1 MMTRRAGEY
10 RPSSARTAFTLLET
24 MLVLAVMVAVG
35 ALVWPSLQ
43 KPLGAQRLR
52 KSADQLHADLT
63 RARAAAMRSGVVR
76 QLVAEPDA
84 ATTTTGAR
92 YSIAAAADSAASSL
106 GLPASEAGGAMSDGG
121 AQTRTL
127 PEGITIE
134 TVEAVDDVAPPPY
147 AAAAAAPVTP
157 VAPSGPSASPSSP
170 AVVPGVPSIVY
181 FHPDGTTSSARI
193 TLANEQGL
201 RIRVELRGLTGS
213 VTKSDVFA
221 TETLP

>member
-1 MMTRRAGEY
+1 MTSMRGGGN
-10 RPSSARTAFTLLET
+10 RPKSARTAFTLLET

-35 ALVWPSLQ
+35 AFVWPSLQ
-43 KPLGAQRLR
+43 KPFAAQRLR

-63 RARAAAMRSGVVR
+63 RARAAAIRSGVVR

-92 YSIAAAADSAASSL
+92 YSVTSAVDPAAASL
-106 GLPASEAGGAMSDGG
+106 ALPATDAGGAMSDGG
-121 AQTRTL
+121 IQTRTL
-127 PEGITIE
+127 PEGITLVAI
-134 TVEAVDDVAPPPY
+134 EAVDDVAPPPY
-147 AAAAAAPVTP
+147 TAAPAMPVAQAGESSSTQMQEP
-157 VAPSGPSASPSSP
+157 AGVAPS
-170 AVVPGVPSIVY
+170 IIF

-201 RIRVELRGLTGS
+201 HIRVELRGLTGV

-221 TETLP
+221 AEVLP